1 MQKPRDERIQKRAYQ
16 IWEAAGRPIGKA
28 IEHWAQAEREIEGST
43 SAAGTD
49 VAGKAGLL
57 VDRDT
62 SLKEEAGEPS
72 IQRAEIDKELVR
84 RPSKP
89 RRR

>member
-1 MQKPRDERIQKRAYQ
+1 MQKRRDERIQERAYQ

-28 IEHWAQAEREIEGST
+28 IEHWAQAEREAEDRV
-43 SAAGTD
+43 SAAATD
-49 VAGKAGLL
+49 VAGKAGLI

-62 SLKEEAGEPS
+62 NLNEEAGEPS
-72 IQRAEIDKELVR
+72 IQRAEIDKKLPH

-89 RRR
+89 GRL